1 MSRNKRGRRRQL
13 ARPLAYKQAGA
24 VEEALRRRGVTAP
37 VNPSWNGRSLLV
49 QVADP
54 DAHMGYL
61 DAHADALADALLVD
75 SVSIS
80 SGLRDFIVAPEWRG
94 LDDSAEGEE
103 EVVWPSVDSTERP
116 PNEPTAPDVVSAS
129 ANSVDTM
136 EAFIHGYNMG
146 RLAGVLGDLRR
157 SLTLGGPRG
166 DSSFELRLDAGCDSA
181 AVRAQ
186 LLCQSAATLAPALC
200 SGASAGVAEALG
212 VDTCRIE
219 GAGRRIPITPVL
231 LPQSGAAQG
240 A

>member
-1 MSRNKRGRRRQL
+1 MRRNKRGRRRQL

-24 VEEALRRRGVTAP
+24 VEEALRRRGVTAH

-75 SVSIS
+75 AVSIS
-80 SGLRDFIVAPEWRG
+80 SGLCDFIVAPEWRG

-103 EVVWPSVDSTERP
+103 EVVWSSVDSTERP
-116 PNEPTAPDVVSAS
+116 PNEPTAPDVASAS
-129 ANSVDTM
+129 ANSVDTL

-157 SLTLGGPRG
+157 SLTLGGPAVTAA
-166 DSSFELRLDAGCDSA
+166 SSCALMQAAIALPSGRNCCISLPHTCTVRWLRRRSAGAQRPWASIPA
-181 AVRAQ
+181 A
-186 LLCQSAATLAPALC
+186 
-200 SGASAGVAEALG
+200 SGA
-212 VDTCRIE
+212 
-219 GAGRRIPITPVL
+219 
-231 LPQSGAAQG
+231 
-240 A
+240 